1 MQPRPPR
8 RRRPSATR
16 PSRGTERRGCPGSPG
31 LLEVPANQA
40 ASGPMGVGEGAHG
53 WAVSPS
59 CGAPLTPSLGAR
71 LLLRLQPV
79 GGHHLDRALER
90 HAGYLVLRHAGDVD
104 ELVDQARRQRLR
116 GRLGGGRPAVG
127 QPLVPDA
134 RPELGLRD
142 VELVREDV
150 LPQAEPVGGV
160 VGRPGDVGPQ
170 DPAVGQGQLV
180 GDVVLDLATAGVADL
195 VPALGLAEAVVVAPA
210 GRPAAHAG
218 TSARAASLTASVR
231 PTSHSRSWSSSE
243 SSTSSTRLRWPAW
256 LGPACSRSFQSL
268 AYSRSPAM
276 RSSMASSKDSASPC
290 TGTPGTNAAQ
300 PPPSETTTAWEGSS
314 RRSSAPRTSAVS
326 TTNSSLSRVTVVT
339 TPSWAASRTQRSFER
354 ASVKLSKWRRAAM
367 LSSSFPGVS
376 PGLLTI
382 VPGHLPG
389 FTVPTVVQL
398 WPLLS
403 QYVQVRQVRQVRACS
418 HCSQQS
424 HHPQGGTPA
433 PAAHV
438 GRARGR
444 APRPAAPGHHRDD
457 AADRAAAR
465 SGGHGAGDTAGP
477 PRAARRGPH
486 RRRRPCGRHDPRLR
500 GAGGCPA
507 SRARAGAARRLAVA
521 PRRPHRRSAPPP
533 RQPTSG

>member
-53 WAVSPS
+53 WAVSPLGPTS
-59 CGAPLTPSLGAR
+59 SPTGRWTTAPGRPCGAPLTPSLGAR

-127 QPLVPDA
+127 QPLVADA

-160 VGRPGDVGPQ
+160 VGRPRDVGPQ

-256 LGPACSRSFQSL
+256 LGPACSRSFQSS

-314 RRSSAPRTSAVS
+314 RRSSAPRASAVS

-354 ASVKLSKWRRAAM
+354 ASVKLSKWRRGAAM
-367 LSSSFPGVS
+367 LSSSPQGR
-376 PGLLTI
+376 
-382 VPGHLPG
+382 LPG
-389 FTVPTVVQL
+389 AFSRSPWNV
-398 WPLLS
+398 
-403 QYVQVRQVRQVRACS
+403 C
-418 HCSQQS
+418 
-424 HHPQGGTPA
+424 
-433 PAAHV
+433 
-438 GRARGR
+438 
-444 APRPAAPGHHRDD
+444 PG
-457 AADRAAAR
+457 
-465 SGGHGAGDTAGP
+465 
-477 PRAARRGPH
+477 RRGVH
-486 RRRRPCGRHDPRLR
+486 RCRLVSTAVR
-500 GAGGCPA
+500 CCPVWA
-507 SRARAGAARRLAVA
+507 STSSTSSTRL
-521 PRRPHRRSAPPP
+521 
-533 RQPTSG
+533 